1 MSSHEKDAP
10 LQDSSEGP
18 ILFSIKNIHI
28 SEMNQKR

>member
-1 MSSHEKDAP
+1 MKKDAP

-18 ILFSIKNIHI
+18 ILFFHKNIHI